1 VLNVF
6 GRIGIQELI
15 LILALALIIFGPRKL
30 PEIGRSIGQGLREFK
45 KATTEMQKSVSLEA
59 TEEGKE
65 TDNVLESKPVE
76 TKPAAEGKVGSEV
89 EQA

>member
-1 VLNVF
+1 M

-45 KATTEMQKSVSLEA
+45 KATTEIQKSVSLEA
-59 TEEGKE
+59 EEGKE
-65 TDNVLESKPVE
+65 KSKALESKPVE
-76 TKPAAEGKVGSEV
+76 TKPAVEGKVGGEV

>member
-1 VLNVF
+1 VL
-6 GRIGIQELI
+6 GKIGLQELI

-65 TDNVLESKPVE
+65 TSSTLESKPAE
-76 TKPAAEGKVGSEV
+76 IKPATEGKVGSEV

>member
-1 VLNVF
+1 MF

-45 KATTEMQKSVSLEA
+45 KATTEMQKSVSLDEGEEEKEKIQSS
-59 TEEGKE
+59 TE
-65 TDNVLESKPVE
+65 S
-76 TKPAAEGKVGSEV
+76 KPAAEKVN
-89 EQA
+89 

>member
-1 VLNVF
+1 MF

-45 KATTEMQKSVSLEA
+45 KATTEIQKSVNLDEA
-59 TEEGKE
+59 EKE
-65 TDNVLESKPVE
+65 KDNTQSSATPAESTPVVE
-76 TKPAAEGKVGSEV
+76 KAEGNI

>member
-1 VLNVF
+1 MF
-6 GRIGIQELI
+6 GKIGIQELI

-45 KATTEMQKSVSLEA
+45 KATTEIQKSVSLDES
-59 TEEGKE
+59 EKE
-65 TDNVLESKPVE
+65 KGNIQSPAESKPVVE
-76 TKPAAEGKVGSEV
+76 KAEGNV

>member
-1 VLNVF
+1 MF

>member
-1 VLNVF
+1 M

-59 TEEGKE
+59 TEEVKE
-65 TDNVLESKPVE
+65 TGNVLESKPVE
-76 TKPAAEGKVGSEV
+76 TKPAVEGKVGSEV

>member
-1 VLNVF
+1 M

-76 TKPAAEGKVGSEV
+76 TKPVAEGKVGSEV